1 MQVFK
6 LLSLYLLNWSVSV
19 DSFIQFI
26 ISIIRNTI
34 IPKLYPPKFVLRSS
48 VFSNCIIVLLQ
59 AIAELAVQLN
69 WDYAAIS
76 SDEDQKELNSSLA
89 EHLACQRVCRIEKSV
104 SDNKEGK
111 NRPRATIVLQS
122 LAEEKSE
129 LRYRTF

>member
-1 MQVFK
+1 MQVYK

-89 EHLACQRVCRIEKSV
+89 EQLACQRVCRIEKSV